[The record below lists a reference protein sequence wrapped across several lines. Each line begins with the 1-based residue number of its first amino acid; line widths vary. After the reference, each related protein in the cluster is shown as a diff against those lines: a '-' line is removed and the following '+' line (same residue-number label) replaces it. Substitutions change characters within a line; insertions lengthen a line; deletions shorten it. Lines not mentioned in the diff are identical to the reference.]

1 MSHVH
6 AARRLKVTPR
16 HVARAAALLCAS
28 LALPYALPL
37 MAATT
42 EIDNEPLATRPTVK
56 AKPNLMVVLDTSG
69 SMAWNYMPDSMTE
82 ERACSSA
89 WIGGR
94 WVETCTS
101 RYGFRAAQCNGV
113 AYDPEITYAP
123 PKKYDGTSYPDA
135 TYPTAKD
142 DGYSGSS
149 DTNLSGHYYYT
160 YKGTQPKMGWVYTA
174 ARGDNPVDNDF
185 RKECYS
191 QEGSGPGATV
201 FDKVNVS
208 SLTTAQQTNY
218 ANWFSFY
225 SKRYLLMRT
234 AMGHAMTALDD
245 TYRVGF
251 SSIHESGFTDGGTRN
266 FLGVND
272 FTGGSSGHKKKF
284 YDSLYAST
292 RSGATP
298 LRQALANTGRY
309 FAKKISGQVDPMQY
323 SCQRNYALLTTDGYW
338 NSENGTQLNGSSLI
352 GQQDGL
358 EARPM
363 RDSATI
369 SDVVTTTYAVTEYQD
384 KISTQTKTHTWS
396 GTKTLVS
403 NTPKPDTP
411 NKGKY
416 SKTVTPLTYTVT
428 QTRTVITP
436 QKRTFTRTVTVT
448 TPEGGTPTTKTVDG
462 AKPAWIDGTAGEPV
476 LSPAEVTAPSDY
488 SVFSPVSSTVTWVNG
503 KGTGVATYSPTTP
516 SAAPTINDLGTATS
530 YSSGP
535 APTVV
540 QVGDPTSSQIESDG
554 TPNTLADVA
563 EYYWKTDLRTPDL
576 GNCTSNASGEAKDT
590 CNNIVPTTTSDPAT
604 HQHMNTF
611 GIGMGLSG
619 TLPYDKNYLTQTS
632 GSYVDL
638 KNGTIDW
645 PKPGFSEDGSGG
657 YSGSSGGP
665 TNIDDLWHASVN
677 GRGQYY
683 SAMDA
688 TSLSEAIAG
697 VVASIQNVDGASS
710 AAATSSLELIAGDD
724 NRLYRAS
731 YTTGAWSGDITAYA
745 LAGSTATVSTTV
757 VWSAQSLLNS
767 KAYDTRNIYFN
778 KDGALTAFNY
788 DNLPTTQQTY
798 FANLCSKT
806 PAVAQC
812 STLSTSDKDKAN
824 EGDRLVNFL
833 IGDRTHEAATGSG
846 VTAVAALYRKREHV
860 LGDIINGAPVYVGK
874 PPFSYADAGYADF
887 AATARTAMIYAA
899 ANDGMLH
906 AFDAATGA
914 EKWAYVPTAVMPN
927 MYKLAD
933 RSYATRHQYFVD
945 GAPVMGDIKVGDVWK
960 TILVG
965 GLNKGGKAYYALD
978 ITNPNSPKLLWE
990 FTHANLGYSYGN
1002 PVITKNAAGTWVV
1015 AFASGYNNETG
1026 DGKGRLFIVNANTGE
1041 EIVSGGIP
1049 TSAGSTT
1056 TPSGLAKINAWVE
1069 DATNNTATRFYGGDL
1084 LGNIWRFDYDGLV
1097 EPKNSALKLGV
1108 AEVSSA
1114 PQPITTKPML
1124 LQAGGKP
1131 VVIVGTGRYLGE
1143 GDIIDATQ
1151 QSIYAIKD
1159 PLINSGWGTV
1169 RTNVNFVEQE
1179 LTVDTDTGTTATVTN
1194 NAVDWST
1201 KAGWWMDLPNAKER
1215 ITTPMGLQLTTLV
1228 VPTTIPKGD
1237 ACVSGGSSWL
1247 YFLNAATGSNI
1258 GDGPVGSEF
1267 SSNNL
1272 IAGTN
1277 WVRDSNGNIRL
1288 IVQTSDGKIATKKPP
1303 VTGSGGSGTAH
1314 RTSWRELID

>member
-6 AARRLKVTPR
+6 ANRHLNVTPR
-16 HVARAAALLCAS
+16 RVARAAALLCAS
-28 LALPYALPL
+28 LALPYANPL

-69 SMAWNYMPDSMTE
+69 SMAWDYMPDSMTE
-82 ERACSSA
+82 QRTCTED
-89 WIGGR
+89 R
-94 WVETCTS
+94 WGTRTCTS
-101 RYGFRAAQCNGV
+101 RYGFRATQCNGV
-113 AYDPEITYAP
+113 AYDPSITYAP
-123 PKKYDGTSYPDA
+123 PKKYDGTSYSDA
-135 TYPTAKD
+135 TYPSAKN

-149 DTNLSGHYYYT
+149 TTDLSGHYYYT
-160 YKGTQPKMGWVYTA
+160 YNGSQPKMGWLYTA
-174 ARGDNPVDNDF
+174 ARGDNPVDNTF
-185 RKECYS
+185 RQECYS
-191 QEGSGPGATV
+191 QEGSAPGSSV
-201 FDKVNVS
+201 FERVDVS
-208 SLTTAQQTNY
+208 SLSADQKTNY

-234 AMGHAMTALDD
+234 AMGHAMVTLDD

-251 SSIHESGFTDGGTRN
+251 SSIHETGFIDGGTRN

-272 FTGGSSGHKKKF
+272 FTGGSSGHKKAF

-298 LRQALANTGRY
+298 LRQALANTGKY
-309 FAKKISGQVDPMQY
+309 FAKKANSTQVDPMQY

-338 NSENGTQLNGSSLI
+338 NSENGTQLNGSTLI
-352 GQQDGL
+352 DQQDGL
-358 EARPM
+358 EDRPM
-363 RDSATI
+363 RDDTTLTPRTTSVYKAPATRT
-369 SDVVTTTYAVTEYQD
+369 STQNYTLRRDVVYTRSGTFRSGGTTRSFIRTTTCVQ
-384 KISTQTKTHTWS
+384 S
-396 GTKTLVS
+396 GT
-403 NTPKPDTP
+403 
-411 NKGKY
+411 
-416 SKTVTPLTYTVT
+416 
-428 QTRTVITP
+428 
-436 QKRTFTRTVTVT
+436 
-448 TPEGGTPTTKTVDG
+448 E
-462 AKPAWIDGTAGEPV
+462 
-476 LSPAEVTAPSDY
+476 
-488 SVFSPVSSTVTWVNG
+488 STVTNQ
-503 KGTGVATYSPTTP
+503 TGAATYTKTITGE
-516 SAAPTINDLGTATS
+516 AAPVYSGVTHDGWRNVSTEAGPRSEGGIPTRGSSSCRTSDSRTTSGTITWTSDWTGPTFGTWPPPSTSGAPTYSTATPNSRTDPSFVLDRETTDTLVTGGTA
-530 YSSGP
+530 
-535 APTVV
+535 
-540 QVGDPTSSQIESDG
+540 
-554 TPNTLADVA
+554 NTLADVA
-563 EYYWKTDLRTPDL
+563 EYYWKTDLRTPAL
-576 GNCTSNASGEAKDT
+576 GNCTSSASGEEKDT
-590 CNNIVPTTTSDPAT
+590 CNNIVPTTTSDSAT

-645 PKPGFSEDGSGG
+645 PKPEFSEDGSGG

-665 TNIDDLWHASVN
+665 TNIDDLWHAAVN

-688 TSLSEAIAG
+688 ASLSEAIAG
-697 VVASIQNVDGASS
+697 VVASIQNTDGASS

-757 VWSAQSLLNS
+757 VWSAQNLLNG
-767 KAYDTRNIYFN
+767 KPYATRNIYFN
-778 KDGALTAFNY
+778 KDGAVTAFTY

-812 STLSTSDKDKAN
+812 STLSTADKDKAN

-833 IGDRTHEAATGSG
+833 IGDRTHEVATGSG
-846 VTAVAALYRKREHV
+846 ATAVAPLYRKRDHV

-887 AATARTAMIYAA
+887 AATPRTAMIYAA

-906 AFDAATGA
+906 AFDASDGT
-914 EKWAYVPTAVMPN
+914 EKWAYIPTAVMPN

-945 GAPVMGDIKVGDVWK
+945 GAPVMGDIKVDTVWK

-978 ITNPNSPKLLWE
+978 ITDPNAPKLLWE

-1002 PVITKNAAGTWVV
+1002 PVITKNAAGTWIV
-1015 AFASGYNNETG
+1015 AFSSGYNNETG

-1049 TSAGSTT
+1049 TSAGDTT

-1097 EPKNSALKLGV
+1097 EPTNSALKLGV
-1108 AEVSSA
+1108 AEVSST

-1143 GDIIDATQ
+1143 SDIIDATQ

-1159 PLINSGWGTV
+1159 TLINSGWGTL

-1267 SSNNL
+1267 SSTNL

-1288 IVQTSDGKIATKKPP
+1288 IVQTSDGKIVTKKPP

>member
-1 MSHVH
+1 
-6 AARRLKVTPR
+6 
-16 HVARAAALLCAS
+16 
-28 LALPYALPL
+28 

-69 SMAWNYMPDSMTE
+69 SMAWNYMPDNMTE

-89 WIGGR
+89 WVGGK

-113 AYDPEITYAP
+113 AYDPAITYAP

-135 TYPTAKD
+135 TYPTAKN
-142 DGYSGSS
+142 DGYSGSGE
-149 DTNLSGHYYYT
+149 TNLSGHYYYT
-160 YKGTQPKMGWVYTA
+160 YKGTQSKMGWVFTSTKDLS
-174 ARGDNPVDNDF
+174 GDFSVDNDF

-191 QEGSGPGATV
+191 QEGSGPGASV

-358 EARPM
+358 EDRPM
-363 RDSATI
+363 RDDTTLTPQTTSVYKAPATR
-369 SDVVTTTYAVTEYQD
+369 T
-384 KISTQTKTHTWS
+384 STQNFNWARDVIYTRS
-396 GTKTLVS
+396 GTYTSSGGRTRSVIGTLTCKQ
-403 NTPKPDTP
+403 N
-411 NKGKY
+411 
-416 SKTVTPLTYTVT
+416 
-428 QTRTVITP
+428 
-436 QKRTFTRTVTVT
+436 
-448 TPEGGTPTTKTVDG
+448 GT
-462 AKPAWIDGTAGEPV
+462 E
-476 LSPAEVTAPSDY
+476 
-488 SVFSPVSSTVTWVNG
+488 STVTNQ
-503 KGTGVATYSPTTP
+503 T
-516 SAAPTINDLGTATS
+516 GTATFTKTIT
-530 YSSGP
+530 GGA
-535 APTVV
+535 APVYTDVTYDGWRNVSTVPSTRSEGSV
-540 QVGDPTSSQIESDG
+540 PTSSHSSCRLTTDPVTSRTITWDAGSSWAGPTFG
-554 TPNTLADVA
+554 TWTSSTSGSPTISGTSPSSRLDPSFVLDSETTGTLVTGGTANTLADVA
-563 EYYWKTDLRTPDL
+563 EYYWKTDLRTPAL
-576 GNCTSNASGEAKDT
+576 GNCTSSASGEEKDT

-632 GSYVDL
+632 GAYVDL

-645 PKPGFSEDGSGG
+645 PKPEFSEDGRGG

-697 VVASIQNVDGASS
+697 VVASIQNTDGASS

-812 STLSTSDKDKAN
+812 STLSTGDKDKAN

-833 IGDRTHEAATGSG
+833 IGDRTHEVGTGSG
-846 VTAVAALYRKREHV
+846 ATAVAALYRKREHV

-978 ITNPNSPKLLWE
+978 ITNPNAPKLLWE

-1143 GDIIDATQ
+1143 SDIIDATQ

-1159 PLINSGWGTV
+1159 PLINSGWGTL

-1288 IVQTSDGKIATKKPP
+1288 IVQTSDGKIVTKKPP

>member
-6 AARRLKVTPR
+6 AAHRLKVAPR
-16 HVARAAALLCAS
+16 NVARAAALLCAS
-28 LALPYALPL
+28 LALPYASHL

-56 AKPNLMVVLDTSG
+56 AKPNLMVILDTSG
-69 SMAWNYMPDSMTE
+69 SMAWSYMPDSMTE
-82 ERACSSA
+82 NRSCTES
-89 WIGGR
+89 WVGGK
-94 WVETCTS
+94 WTTVCTS
-101 RYGFRAAQCNGV
+101 RYGFRTAQCNGV
-113 AYDPEITYAP
+113 AYDPNMTYAP
-123 PKKYDGTSYPDA
+123 PKKYDGTSYA
-135 TYPTAKD
+135 NASYPTAKN
-142 DGYSGSS
+142 DGYSGSAET
-149 DTNLSGHYYYT
+149 DLSGHYYYT
-160 YKGTQPKMGWVYTA
+160 YKGSQPKMGWVFTA
-174 ARGDNPVDNDF
+174 ARGDNPVDNTF
-185 RKECYS
+185 RQECYS
-191 QEGSGPGATV
+191 QEGSAPGSSV
-201 FDKVNVS
+201 FERVNVS
-208 SLTTAQQTNY
+208 SLPAEQQTNY

-234 AMGHAMTALDD
+234 AMGHAMATLDD

-251 SSIHESGFTDGGTRN
+251 SSIHEAGFIDGGTRH

-292 RSGATP
+292 RDGATP

-309 FAKKISGQVDPMQY
+309 FAKKASSTQADPMQY

-338 NSENGTQLNGSSLI
+338 NSENGTQLNGSTLI
-352 GQQDGL
+352 GQQDGR
-358 EARPM
+358 EDRPM
-363 RDSATI
+363 RDDTTLTPQTTSVYKAPATRTSTQNYTLRRNVI
-369 SDVVTTTYAVTEYQD
+369 YTRSGTYTQWGRTYDVTRTTTCRQNGNE
-384 KISTQTKTHTWS
+384 
-396 GTKTLVS
+396 
-403 NTPKPDTP
+403 
-411 NKGKY
+411 
-416 SKTVTPLTYTVT
+416 
-428 QTRTVITP
+428 
-436 QKRTFTRTVTVT
+436 
-448 TPEGGTPTTKTVDG
+448 
-462 AKPAWIDGTAGEPV
+462 
-476 LSPAEVTAPSDY
+476 
-488 SVFSPVSSTVTWVNG
+488 STVTNQ
-503 KGTGVATYSPTTP
+503 T
-516 SAAPTINDLGTATS
+516 GTATYTKTITGEAAPA
-530 YSSGP
+530 YSELTYDGWRNVSTEPGSRTEGSIPTRGDSSCSTTTSPSTSRTITWTTDWTGP
-535 APTVV
+535 TFGAW
-540 QVGDPTSSQIESDG
+540 TSSISGSPTLSATSPSNRSDPSFVLDSETTDTVATGG

-563 EYYWKTDLRTPDL
+563 EYYWKTDLRTSAL
-576 GNCTSNASGEAKDT
+576 GNCTSSASGEEKDT
-590 CNNIVPTTTSDPAT
+590 CNNIVPTNAQDPAT

-632 GSYVDL
+632 GAYVDL

-645 PKPGFSEDGSGG
+645 PKPEFSESGGG

-688 TSLSEAIAG
+688 ASLSEAIAG
-697 VVASIQNVDGASS
+697 VVASIQNTDGASS

-731 YTTGAWSGDITAYA
+731 YTTGAWSGDVTAYA

-757 VWSAQSLLNS
+757 AWSAQSLLNS
-767 KAYDTRNIYFN
+767 KDYTTRYIYFN
-778 KDGALTAFNY
+778 KAGTLTRFTY

-812 STLSTSDKDKAN
+812 STLSAADKDRAN
-824 EGDRLVNFL
+824 EGDRLVKFL
-833 IGDRTHEAATGSG
+833 SGDRTHEVSTGSAP
-846 VTAVAALYRKREHV
+846 TTVAALYRKREHV

-874 PPFSYADAGYADF
+874 PPFSYADSGYADF
-887 AATARTAMIYAA
+887 AATPRTAMIYAA

-906 AFDAATGA
+906 AFDAGSGA
-914 EKWAYVPTAVMPN
+914 EKWAYIPTAVMPN

-933 RSYATRHQYFVD
+933 RSYATRHQYYVD

-978 ITNPNSPKLLWE
+978 ITNPNSPALLWE

-1015 AFASGYNNETG
+1015 AFTSGYNNETG

-1041 EIVSGGIP
+1041 EIVSGGIA
-1049 TSAGSTT
+1049 TSAGDTS

-1108 AEVSSA
+1108 AEVSST

-1143 GDIIDATQ
+1143 SDITDATQ
-1151 QSIYAIKD
+1151 QSIYAVKD
-1159 PLINSGWGTV
+1159 PLVNSGWGDL

-1179 LTVDTDTGTTATVTN
+1179 LTLDEDTGTTASVTN
-1194 NAVDWST
+1194 KAVDWST

-1215 ITTPMGLQLTTLV
+1215 VTTPMGLQLTTLV

-1258 GDGPVGSEF
+1258 GDNPVGSEF
-1267 SSNNL
+1267 SSTNL

-1288 IVQTSDGKIATKKPP
+1288 IVQTSDGKIVTKKPP